1 MQPTPIQQLA
11 IQAKLNF
18 MLGPEIYDKFFLG
31 FVCGRVDDKTAYVFV
46 ENEDTAGVIDADYSW
61 HIAVIVESILKTPVR
76 FVSVLPR
83 NFSDR
88 QVR

>member
-1 MQPTPIQQLA
+1 MQPTPVQQQA

-18 MLGPEIYDKFFLG
+18 MLGPEIYDKYFLG
-31 FVCGRVDDKTAYVFV
+31 FVCSRVADKTVYVFV
-46 ENEDTAGVIDADYSW
+46 ENEDIAGVIDAEYGW
-61 HIAVIVESILKTPVR
+61 HIAVIVENILKTPVR

-88 QVR
+88 PAG